1 MNTDNE
7 IIAEFMGYT
16 GKYCDNCGMENP
28 PVSQRVNVNG
38 VARLCLNCVSE
49 KGIYSVPEHE
59 NLFAVGKITISPI
72 PTYDTSWDWLMP
84 VWKKFREINLGND
97 YAQGVFNN
105 YLAKI
110 AHKIAWEEIKDV
122 HYILVLGIKWY
133 NSHKQ

>member
-1 MNTDNE
+1 MKTDKTDNVL
-7 IIAEFMGYT
+7 IAEFMGA
-16 GKYCDNCGMENP
+16 EWNP
-28 PVSQRVNVNG
+28 LRG
-38 VARLCLNCVSE
+38 CWRGGE
-49 KGIYSVPEHE
+49 GGIKQYLHNASKVEFH
-59 NLFAVGKITISPI
+59 A
-72 PTYDTSWDWLMP
+72 SWDWLMP